1 MKKLRC
7 KPGDMAIVVNARY
20 KCNLGAIVQVI
31 ELHNGVGDIR
41 YLKKHNA
48 WLAKSSKPLKW
59 VVNGKCYR
67 RKTGPVPDAQ
77 LQPIRGYP
85 LGRDIAEGLKE
96 IEDVI
101 IKANKSTRKEII
113 C

>member
-1 MKKLRC
+1 MKQLRC
-7 KPGDMAIVVNARY
+7 KPGDMAIVVDARY

-41 YLKKHNA
+41 YFKKHNA

-85 LGRDIAEGLKE
+85 LGRGLVQGFKE
-96 IEDVI
+96 IKGVPTAPKI
-101 IKANKSTRKEII
+101 STRKDKI

>member
-1 MKKLRC
+1 MNKIRC
-7 KPGDMAIVVNARY
+7 KPGDLAVVIDARY
-20 KCNLGAIVQVI
+20 KCNLGVIVQVI
-31 ELHNGVGDIR
+31 ELHHGFGDLR
-41 YLKKHNA
+41 YSQEKNA
-48 WLAKSSKPLKW
+48 WLARSSKTLKW

-85 LGRDIAEGLKE
+85 LGRDIAEGLNE
-96 IEDVI
+96 IKGALI
-101 IKANKSTRKEII
+101 ATKKSNRKERI

>member
-1 MKKLRC
+1 
-7 KPGDMAIVVNARY
+7 
-20 KCNLGAIVQVI
+20 
-31 ELHNGVGDIR
+31 
-41 YLKKHNA
+41 
-48 WLAKSSKPLKW
+48 LAKSSKPLKW

-101 IKANKSTRKEII
+101 IKANKSTRKEKI

>member
-7 KPGDMAIVVNARY
+7 KTGDLAVVIDARY
-20 KCNLGAIVQVI
+20 KCNLGAVVQVI
-31 ELHNGVGDIR
+31 KLHNGIGDIR
-41 YLKKHNA
+41 YSKKHNA

-59 VVNGKCYR
+59 VFNGKCFR

-77 LQPIRGYP
+77 LQPIRAYP
-85 LGRDIAEGLKE
+85 LGKDIAVGVNEIRFIPLKSF
-96 IEDVI
+96 
-101 IKANKSTRKEII
+101 NLNRKEKI

>member
-7 KPGDMAIVVNARY
+7 KPGDLAVVIDARY
-20 KCNLGAIVQVI
+20 KCNLGAVVQVI

-41 YLKKHNA
+41 YFKKHNA
-48 WLAKSSKPLKW
+48 WLAKSRKPLKW
-59 VVNGKCYR
+59 VVNGKCFR
-67 RKTGPVPDAQ
+67 RKTGPVPDEQ

-85 LGRDIAEGLKE
+85 LGRDIAEGVNE
-96 IEDVI
+96 FRR
-101 IKANKSTRKEII
+101 NPFKSNNLNRKEII

>member
-7 KPGDMAIVVNARY
+7 KPGDMAIVVDARY

-41 YLKKHNA
+41 YFKKHNA

-101 IKANKSTRKEII
+101 IKANKLTRKEKI

>member
-1 MKKLRC
+1 MKKIRC
-7 KPGDMAIVVNARY
+7 KPGDLAVVIDARY
-20 KCNLGAIVQVI
+20 KCNLGAVVQVI

-41 YLKKHNA
+41 YFKKHNA

-59 VVNGKCYR
+59 VVNGKCFR
-67 RKTGPVPDAQ
+67 RKTGPVPDEQ

-85 LGRDIAEGLKE
+85 LGRDIAEGVNEFRRNPFNSNNL
-96 IEDVI
+96 
-101 IKANKSTRKEII
+101 NRKEKI

>member
-7 KPGDMAIVVNARY
+7 KPGDMAIVIDARY
-20 KCNLGAIVQVI
+20 KCNLGTIVQII

-41 YLKKHNA
+41 YLKNHNA

-101 IKANKSTRKEII
+101 IKANKSTRKEKI

>member
-1 MKKLRC
+1 MKKIRC
-7 KPGDMAIVVNARY
+7 KPGDLAVVIDARY
-20 KCNLGAIVQVI
+20 KCNLGAVVQVI
-31 ELHNGVGDIR
+31 EMHNGFGDIR
-41 YLKKHNA
+41 YFKKHNA

-101 IKANKSTRKEII
+101 IKANKSTRKEMI

>member
-1 MKKLRC
+1 MEKLRC
-7 KPGDMAIVVNARY
+7 KPGDMAIVIDARY

-67 RKTGPVPDAQ
+67 RKCGPVPDAQ

-96 IEDVI
+96 IKGVLI
-101 IKANKSTRKEII
+101 APKKSTRKDKT

>member
-1 MKKLRC
+1 MEKLRC
-7 KPGDMAIVVNARY
+7 KPGDMAVVIDARY
-20 KCNLGAIVQVI
+20 KCNLGVIVQVI

-41 YLKKHNA
+41 YFKKHNA

-59 VVNGKCYR
+59 VVNGKCYL

-96 IEDVI
+96 IKNVI
-101 IKANKSTRKEII
+101 IKANKSTGKEKI

>member
-1 MKKLRC
+1 MNKIRC
-7 KPGDMAIVVNARY
+7 KPGDLAVVIDARY
-20 KCNLGAIVQVI
+20 KCNLGVIVQVI
-31 ELHNGVGDIR
+31 ELHHGFGDLR
-41 YLKKHNA
+41 YPQEKNA

-96 IEDVI
+96 IKDVI
-101 IKANKSTRKEII
+101 IKANKSTRKEMI

>member
-96 IEDVI
+96 IKNVI
-101 IKANKSTRKEII
+101 IKANKSTRKEKI

>member
-1 MKKLRC
+1 MNKFRC
-7 KPGDMAIVVNARY
+7 KPGDLAVVIDALY

-41 YLKKHNA
+41 YFKKQNA
-48 WLAKSSKPLKW
+48 WLAKSSKSLKW

-101 IKANKSTRKEII
+101 IKANKSTRKEKI

>member
-7 KPGDMAIVVNARY
+7 KPGDMAIVIDARY

-101 IKANKSTRKEII
+101 IKANKSTRKEKI

>member
-7 KPGDMAIVVNARY
+7 KPGDMAVVIDARY

-96 IEDVI
+96 IENVI
-101 IKANKSTRKEII
+101 IKANKSTRKEKI

>member
-7 KPGDMAIVVNARY
+7 KPGDMAVVIDARY

-96 IEDVI
+96 IKNVI
-101 IKANKSTRKEII
+101 IKANKSTRKEKI

>member
-7 KPGDMAIVVNARY
+7 KPGDLAVVIDARY
-20 KCNLGAIVQVI
+20 KCNLGAVVQVI
-31 ELHNGVGDIR
+31 EMHNGFGDIR
-41 YLKKHNA
+41 YFKKHNA

-85 LGRDIAEGLKE
+85 LGRDIAEGIKE

-101 IKANKSTRKEII
+101 IKANKSTRKEMI